1 MFVAFSDPI
10 FHSVF
15 AIDFLPGLSF
25 GCSFI
30 KVHEGIFHN
39 QLFWNSTLNFFLRFP
54 SQAIECFLQV
64 LVLDT
69 FFQWALSFFL
79 YVRKICMFVAISDP
93 IFIVFFAIDFL
104 PGLNF
109 GYVTNP
115 SIPFLQ
121 ILRITASFGADFCFA
136 VFKVSVCVIMI
147 KLLHLVKKLNI

>member
-10 FHSVF
+10 FHSV
-15 AIDFLPGLSF
+15 
-25 GCSFI
+25 
-30 KVHEGIFHN
+30 
-39 QLFWNSTLNFFLRFP
+39 
-54 SQAIECFLQV
+54 
-64 LVLDT
+64 
-69 FFQWALSFFL
+69 
-79 YVRKICMFVAISDP
+79 
-93 IFIVFFAIDFL
+93 FAIDFL

-147 KLLHLVKKLNI
+147 KLLHLVNKLNI